1 MSTFRWIV
9 PLLVAFASA
18 NVDAADAFSCKALD
32 VHRDRVVTA
41 ETMLAGVPAIVRVPP
56 HISKAPIVLWHG
68 FGPPASEAA
77 LMDALPLDDVP
88 AIKVYLGLPLFGKR
102 AEAGGIEALKQ
113 RQASD
118 VALKVF
124 EPIVAGAAKELPQV
138 VAALRE
144 RGCIDAH
151 EKIGLFG
158 FSAGGAAV
166 LYALAERDV
175 PIGAAVVVNAST
187 GLNASV
193 AAYEHATGKSYA
205 WSEASRALAKRTDAP
220 GRAADIAKGDPPPA
234 LLIVQGTADTMLTPE
249 LATAL
254 DAALAPKY
262 AQAGAKDR
270 ERFALATKLT
280 HDISDSSDVRTWTG
294 EWFARFQDSAPR

>member
-1 MSTFRWIV
+1 MGLREAS
-9 PLLVAFASA
+9 LLAALVVSA
-18 NVDAADAFSCKALD
+18 NAAGSEAFSCRTLAP
-32 VHRDRVVTA
+32 HREAAITA
-41 ETMLAGVPAIVRVPP
+41 ETTLAGVPAIVRVPATVT
-56 HISKAPIVLWHG
+56 KAPIVLWHG

-205 WSEASRALAKRTDAP
+205 WSDASRALAKRTDAP
-220 GRAADIAKGDPPPA
+220 SRAADIAKGDPPPA

-262 AQAGAKDR
+262 AEAGAKDR
-270 ERFALATKLT
+270 ERFALATRLT
-280 HDISDSSDVRTWTG
+280 HDISNSDDVRVWTG
-294 EWFARFQDSAPR
+294 EWFARFQDHAPR

>member
-1 MSTFRWIV
+1 MSMIRWMF
-9 PLLVAFASA
+9 PMLVASLS
-18 NVDAADAFSCKALD
+18 VDAGAADTFSCATLD
-32 VHRDRVVTA
+32 AHRDHVVTA
-41 ETMLAGVPAIVRVPP
+41 ETTLGGVPAIVRVPP
-56 HISKAPIVLWHG
+56 TISKAPIVLWHG

-77 LMDALPLDDVP
+77 LMEALPLDDVP

-113 RQASD
+113 RQESD

-124 EPIVAGAAKELPQV
+124 EPIVAGAAKELPAV
-138 VAALRE
+138 VTALRGQ
-144 RGCIDAH
+144 GCLDAH

-187 GLNASV
+187 GLSASI

-205 WSEASRALAKRTDAP
+205 WSDASRALAKKTDAT
-220 GRAADIAKGDPPPA
+220 GRAADIAKGNPPPA
-234 LLIVQGTADTMLTPE
+234 VLIVQGTADTMLTPD

-254 DAALAPKY
+254 DAALAPRY
-262 AQAGAKDR
+262 AKANAKDR
-270 ERFALATKLT
+270 ERFALATQLT
-280 HDISDSSDVRTWTG
+280 HDISNSTAVRMWSG
-294 EWFARFQDSAPR
+294 EWFARFLEPASR

>member
-1 MSTFRWIV
+1 MNLLFRI
-9 PLLVAFASA
+9 LIAIAAFASTPA
-18 NVDAADAFSCKALD
+18 FAEFSCAALD
-32 VHRDRVVTA
+32 AHRVDVTVV
-41 ETMLAGVPAIVRVPP
+41 ETTLGGVPALVRVPLK
-56 HISKAPIVLWHG
+56 ISKAPIVLWHG

-77 LMDALPLDDVP
+77 LVQALPLDEVP

-102 AEAGGIEALKQ
+102 AEAGGIEALKK
-113 RQASD
+113 RQESD

-144 RGCIDAH
+144 SGCLGAH

-175 PIGAAVVVNAST
+175 PVGVAVVVNAST
-187 GLNASV
+187 GLGASV

-205 WSEASRALAKRTDAP
+205 WSDASRALAKRTDAP
-220 GRAADIAKGDPPPA
+220 GRAADIARGNPPPA
-234 LLIVQGTADTMLTPE
+234 VLIVQGTADTMLTPE

-254 DAALAPKY
+254 DKALAPHY
-262 AQAGAKDR
+262 VQANAKDR
-270 ERFALATKLT
+270 ERFALATQLT
-280 HDISDSSDVRTWTG
+280 HDISNSGDVRTWTA
-294 EWFARFQDSAPR
+294 EWFSRYLDPAPR

>member
-1 MSTFRWIV
+1 MSTFRWIL
-9 PLLVAFASA
+9 PLLVVFASMD
-18 NVDAADAFSCKALD
+18 VAAVDAFSCATLD
-32 VHRDRVVTA
+32 AHRDRVVTA

-124 EPIVAGAAKELPQV
+124 EPIVADAAKELPHV

-144 RGCIDAH
+144 RGCIDAR

-205 WSEASRALAKRTDAP
+205 WSDASRALAKRTDAP
-220 GRAADIAKGDPPPA
+220 SRAAVSRRNACRPA
-234 LLIVQGTADTMLTPE
+234 RHAASRPSRVGVPASRLPTTTLNPSAR
-249 LATAL
+249 ATAL
-254 DAALAPKY
+254 
-262 AQAGAKDR
+262 
-270 ERFALATKLT
+270 T
-280 HDISDSSDVRTWTG
+280 
-294 EWFARFQDSAPR
+294 

>member
-1 MSTFRWIV
+1 MNALFRFLIV
-9 PLLVAFASA
+9 PAAFASA
-18 NVDAADAFSCKALD
+18 PALADFSCATLD
-32 VHRDRVVTA
+32 PHRVEVAVV
-41 ETMLAGVPAIVRVPP
+41 ETTLGGVPATLRVPP
-56 HISKAPIVLWHG
+56 KISKAPIVLWHG
-68 FGPPASEAA
+68 FGPPASETA
-77 LMDALPLDDVP
+77 LMQALPLDDVP

-102 AEAGGIEALKQ
+102 AEAGGVDALKR
-113 RQASD
+113 RQERD
-118 VALKVF
+118 VALDVF
-124 EPIVAGAAKELPQV
+124 EPIVAGAAKELPRV
-138 VAALRE
+138 VAALRVD
-144 RGCIDAH
+144 GCIHAR

-187 GLNASV
+187 GLGASV

-234 LLIVQGTADTMLTPE
+234 VLIIQGTADTMLTPE

-254 DAALAPKY
+254 DKALAPRY
-262 AQAGAKDR
+262 AQANAKDR
-270 ERFALATKLT
+270 ERFALATELT
-280 HDISDSSDVRTWTG
+280 HDISNNRDVRMWSG
-294 EWFARFQDSAPR
+294 EWFTRFLDSASR

>member
-1 MSTFRWIV
+1 MSMFRWIL
-9 PLLVAFASA
+9 PLLVAIASA
-18 NVDAADAFSCKALD
+18 NAAAADAFSCRTLD
-32 VHRDRVVTA
+32 AHRDRVLTA
-41 ETMLAGVPAIVRVPP
+41 ETTLGGVPAIVRAPP
-56 HISKAPIVLWHG
+56 TISKAPIVLWHG

-77 LMDALPLDDVP
+77 LMDTLSLDDVP

-113 RQASD
+113 RQASE
-118 VALKVF
+118 VALNVF
-124 EPIVAGAAKELPQV
+124 APIVAGAAKELPQV

-144 RGCIDAH
+144 RGCLGAR
-151 EKIGLFG
+151 EKIGVFG

-187 GLNASV
+187 GLSASV

-205 WSEASRALAKRTDAP
+205 WSDASRALAKKTDAP

-234 LLIVQGTADTMLTPE
+234 ILIVQGTADTTLTPE

-254 DAALAPKY
+254 DTALTPHY
-262 AQAGAKDR
+262 ARAKDR

-280 HDISDSSDVRTWTG
+280 HDISNSSDVRAWTG
-294 EWFARFQDSAPR
+294 EWFSRFLDPASR